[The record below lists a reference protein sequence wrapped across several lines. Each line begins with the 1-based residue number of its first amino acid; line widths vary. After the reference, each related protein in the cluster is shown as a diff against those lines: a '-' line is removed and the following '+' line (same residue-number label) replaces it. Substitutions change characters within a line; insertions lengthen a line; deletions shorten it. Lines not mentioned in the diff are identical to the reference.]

1 MWQRKQTLF
10 LLLAVILCVVTL
22 SSHFYS
28 WLQFLVLLFAAAL
41 NTLTIFLFKKRPL
54 QAALCTVSLF
64 VYVLWYVSLIVFSKE
79 TAPDAAAFQLPMSAV
94 FPLVC
99 LILVVMARK
108 AIMADEKLVRDSD
121 RLRR

>member
-28 WLQFLVLLFAAAL
+28 WVQFLVLLFAAAL
-41 NTLTIFLFKKRPL
+41 NTLTIFLFKKRPQ
-54 QAALCTVSLF
+54 QAMLCSVSLF
-64 VYVLWYVSLIVFSKE
+64 VYVIWYVALIVFSKQ
-79 TAPDAAAFQLPMSAV
+79 TAPDASDFHLPWSAV
-94 FPLVC
+94 WPVVC
-99 LILVVMARK
+99 MILVVMARS

>member
-28 WLQFLVLLFAAAL
+28 WVQFLVLLFAAAL

-54 QAALCTVSLF
+54 QALLCTVSLF
-64 VYVLWYVSLIVFSKE
+64 VYVIWYVALIVFSKQ
-79 TAPDAAAFQLPMSAV
+79 TAPDASSFHLPWSAV
-94 FPLVC
+94 WPVVC
-99 LILVVMARK
+99 MILVVMARK